1 MPNSGWRKPWADLG
15 TWAMFLSGA
24 LDSLCVQ
31 WVPCWLTPV
40 RVQGLSRKV
49 PWPVSP
55 ALPGH
60 PEEKPGED
68 YCVTRGDTGSHI
80 CSSPGI
86 FGNTFLS
93 SIYTRPR
100 VELNH
105 HNVLTL
111 VHSALGQLALFHRDL
126 QGCLDGVGY
135 PKAAAGMWSRGFGI
149 SLGTA
154 H

>member
-1 MPNSGWRKPWADLG
+1 M
-15 TWAMFLSGA
+15 
-24 LDSLCVQ
+24 
-31 WVPCWLTPV
+31 

-68 YCVTRGDTGSHI
+68 DCVTRGDTGSDI

-86 FGNTFLS
+86 SGNTFLS
-93 SIYTRPR
+93 SIYTRPQVG

-111 VHSALGQLALFHRDL
+111 VHSAPGQLALFHRDL
-126 QGCLDGVGY
+126 QGCLDGVGTLRLRQEC
-135 PKAAAGMWSRGFGI
+135 GLRGFGI